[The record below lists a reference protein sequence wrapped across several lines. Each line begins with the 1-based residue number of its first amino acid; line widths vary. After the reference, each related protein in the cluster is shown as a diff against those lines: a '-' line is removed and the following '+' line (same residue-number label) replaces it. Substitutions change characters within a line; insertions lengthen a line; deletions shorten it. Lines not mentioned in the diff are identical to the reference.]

1 MLLRDV
7 WTGGIDWS
15 LPGNGGLD
23 CASYL
28 SPTRK
33 LVEFWVGVAISA
45 FIFFIGFR
53 IHVKPKNLDLQ
64 IVSNSTTGYYT
75 KCLLFTLGLTYSLE
89 MFYKLVTYQLIF
101 IVNPCHCL
109 CLVQMLI
116 LYLMLQIDH
125 HSSTQTLTYIF
136 RLHLHI
142 LHGPL
147 MAVVFPVTNTLF
159 LPLEIFTYWLEHALL
174 LGIPIYLICVGKISV
189 PQNTFQDTLGW
200 GFMAYGLWGLFHFL
214 ILLPLATF
222 SLANL
227 NSILCPSITDPFSGQ
242 NYRSWAMIHQLVLT
256 LFCGFF
262 LSLFGRREVIQN

>member
-125 HSSTQTLTYIF
+125 HSSTQILTYIF